1 MTKHLSDEQLNLLQ
15 THKLRGSSF
24 VEALKHIEVCEHCR
38 NKIPKSSVKEVFQ
51 SIFGEEIAPVQSQ
64 PKTSLIP
71 SFRGFLVPLTV
82 GLLLVLLGSATFL
95 FFKSEFRNT
104 QKQDNIAQTENN
116 LNSTTPIISEPS
128 LLNNEPQPNQ
138 SLVNPPKND
147 SVKQKFE
154 NTAQDST
161 NQKDKLRRVL
171 TKIPQTV
178 AKLRTSISNI
188 RSGKSNFPKRLINE
202 VAQNPKVRFVWA
214 KVKEAV
220 NYEITIFDK
229 TYNEVA
235 RQTVQT
241 NSFQLMDPLEKEKSY
256 FWKLVAYNAYGEP
269 ISTQNVGNVGA
280 FQVKNLK
287 LVQQTKRLEK
297 TNQNDLEVLN
307 FMIEKGMLKEAK
319 SKLEKLSAKNPNNA
333 QVKTL
338 TKKVDDLIKK

>member
-1 MTKHLSDEQLNLLQ
+1 MTNHLSNEQLNLLQ

-24 VEALKHIEVCEHCR
+24 VETLKHIEVCEHCR

-82 GLLLVLLGSATFL
+82 GLLLVLLGSAIFL
-95 FFKSEFRNT
+95 FFNSALQN
-104 QKQDNIAQTENN
+104 QSNIAQIENN
-116 LNSTTPIISEPS
+116 LNSTNPIISETNLS
-128 LLNNEPQPNQ
+128 NNEPQPNQ

-161 NQKDKLRRVL
+161 NQKDKLHRVL

-188 RSGKSNFPKRLINE
+188 RSGKSDLPKRLINE
-202 VAQNPKVRFVWA
+202 VAQNPKIRFVWA
-214 KVKEAV
+214 KIKNAV

-241 NSFQLMDPLEKEKSY
+241 NSFQITDSLEKEKSY

-280 FQVKNLK
+280 FQVRNLK
-287 LVQQTKRLEK
+287 LAQQTKRLEK

-307 FMIEKGMLKEAK
+307 FMIEKGMLREAK